1 MTSLNIQQVASAK
14 YRTSAAADKLT
25 KDLMEL
31 LGLSTK
37 ASVARLAI
45 GRSLGAGALPEDP
58 VDSKGVEIQSNT
70 IFRQDDLGFWISLML
85 AHDQQHS
92 PISNR
97 DADSLR
103 NLIRRHWHRGVHLLT
118 QDWLDSDN
126 NYDKFVTNLVSR
138 RAELDPSAG
147 KRDDGTALITEPVQ
161 AEDLSVRLGKA
172 LSEIGVS
179 GEVKEPIHGPRVSRY
194 KVVLRD
200 VNKLSVLR
208 GRLESLGLSLN
219 LGGNL
224 PLVTAGDEAKSVFID
239 LARPRDSWK
248 QSGRKEFEAAVAT
261 LPKTE
266 KLIVCPGVDVMG
278 NPFTL
283 DISGAPHVLIG
294 GATGQGKSVC
304 MHTFILSLLMQ
315 HGPDKL
321 QLSLVDPKQVEF
333 SVYEKVPHLWGGRVA
348 VGAAAALDTVQL
360 LVEEMDRRYS
370 DLRSAGVSNIVDGRA
385 AGLQMPYIV
394 VCVDELAD
402 LLLQDD
408 TVEES
413 LVRLAQMGR
422 GAGIH
427 LIVATQRPDAKT
439 ISGLIRSNIPCRV
452 ALRVQKSSESKIIL
466 DDTGAEDLLGAGD
479 MLVKTSGVDGA
490 RVHGYFLSL
499 SDVKSI
505 LSSLRTS

>member
-1 MTSLNIQQVASAK
+1 MTSAFGERWVYWNIQRKQQLGNAVEICEAFVPFTNRRKSPK
-14 YRTSAAADKLT
+14 N
-25 KDLMEL
+25 KD
-31 LGLSTK
+31 
-37 ASVARLAI
+37 
-45 GRSLGAGALPEDP
+45 LGAGERAVSLVHHP
-58 VDSKGVEIQSNT
+58 SITTSN
-70 IFRQDDLGFWISLML
+70 
-85 AHDQQHS
+85 
-92 PISNR
+92 
-97 DADSLR
+97 
-103 NLIRRHWHRGVHLLT
+103 
-118 QDWLDSDN
+118 
-126 NYDKFVTNLVSR
+126 
-138 RAELDPSAG
+138 

-179 GEVKEPIHGPRVSRY
+179 GEVKEPMHGPRVSRY

-479 MLVKTSGVDGA
+479 MLVKSSGVDGT